1 MSGRAR
7 CRGRRDG
14 DERGGRAPTI
24 TVADGGL
31 AGLAADDRGVS
42 NVVGYVLVFSLVT
55 VTIGTVFTVGLAGV
69 EDRQEAARLA
79 NVERAFEVLDDNVRD
94 IQRYD
99 DPSRST
105 EIRMNGGRLAVAE
118 PTTVWIENE
127 SGGSITGPV
136 TTSPIEYTSG
146 DTTIAYEAGA
156 LFRSDSGGTAM
167 LSGPPFVAAADET
180 VLPVV
185 RLFRVPGA
193 ATAAGDGTVQI
204 GARTPNNGGLT
215 RFNATED
222 PHEIR
227 VASPRAPAWGRY
239 FERTNGF
246 EGVTANETVASA
258 TLTENGT
265 VYVRRIAI
273 DVALRA

>member
-1 MSGRAR
+1 MSGEAR
-7 CRGRRDG
+7 CRGRGDG
-14 DERGGRAPTI
+14 DPRGAPTI
-24 TVADGGL
+24 TVADGGF

-69 EDRQEAARLA
+69 EDRQDAARLA

-118 PTTVWIENE
+118 PTTVWIENG
-127 SGGSITGPV
+127 SGGSITGPI
-136 TTSPIEYTSG
+136 TTRPIEYTSG

-156 LFRSDSGGTAM
+156 LFRSDSGGTAV
-167 LSGPPFVAAADET
+167 LSDPPFVAAAGET

-193 ATAAGDGTVQI
+193 ATAGGDGTVQI
-204 GARTPNNGGLT
+204 EASTPNDGGLA
-215 RFNATED
+215 RLDATDD
-222 PHEIR
+222 PREIR

-239 FERTNGF
+239 FERTAGF
-246 EGVTANETVASA
+246 EDVSANETVASA
-258 TLTENGT
+258 TITENQT

-273 DVALRA
+273 DVALRV